1 MHQERS
7 AASEDGI
14 VGNKVIRD
22 LRKLKDDKD
31 VKAVVLRVNSPG
43 GSAFASEQIW
53 HAVKE
58 LKAEKPVIVSM
69 GDYAASGG
77 YYISCVADTIV
88 AEPTTLTGSIGIFG
102 MVPNVKELADKV
114 GITYDVVKTNKFA
127 DFGNLMRPFN
137 NDEKA
142 LMQMMITEGYDTF
155 LTRCAEGRHM
165 TKEAIGKIAEGR
177 VWTGETAKKLGL
189 VDELGGIDKA
199 LDIAVKKANLNGY
212 TVVSY
217 PEKKDFLSTLLD
229 TKPTNYV
236 ESQLM
241 KSKLGDY
248 YKDFSL
254 LKNLSERSMIQARV
268 PFELNIK

>member
-1 MHQERS
+1 MIHSLPR
-7 AASEDGI
+7 AARGQSY
-14 VGNKVIRD
+14 
-22 LRKLKDDKD
+22 DK
-31 VKAVVLRVNSPG
+31 RG
-43 GSAFASEQIW
+43 
-53 HAVKE
+53 
-58 LKAEKPVIVSM
+58 
-69 GDYAASGG
+69 
-77 YYISCVADTIV
+77 
-88 AEPTTLTGSIGIFG
+88 
-102 MVPNVKELADKV
+102 
-114 GITYDVVKTNKFA
+114 
-127 DFGNLMRPFN
+127 
-137 NDEKA
+137 
-142 LMQMMITEGYDTF
+142 
-155 LTRCAEGRHM
+155 
-165 TKEAIGKIAEGR
+165 IGKIAEGR

>member
-1 MHQERS
+1 
-7 AASEDGI
+7 
-14 VGNKVIRD
+14 
-22 LRKLKDDKD
+22 
-31 VKAVVLRVNSPG
+31 
-43 GSAFASEQIW
+43 
-53 HAVKE
+53 
-58 LKAEKPVIVSM
+58 
-69 GDYAASGG
+69 
-77 YYISCVADTIV
+77 
-88 AEPTTLTGSIGIFG
+88 

-155 LTRCAEGRHM
+155 LTRCAEAGFLLGDLFLGIGAGLGNQVGLFEPLAVHLFDLDFDRH
-165 TKEAIGKIAEGR
+165 AVAVPARHVGDIVAL
-177 VWTGETAKKLGL
+177 KKLGL